1 MNKTLKTV
9 LITTAVIFVILFA
22 VVMIFGEDTSVSTP
36 PSEALQQSTAVAADQ
51 ELDKEPDKEP
61 DPAAPAAVVSDEMFA
76 KTVNYDVFDWNGTD
90 EQGKIKIA
98 NDIISVWV
106 ASGNAYERTAEDLA
120 AGIKQELQ
128 RDSDQAN
135 VFEKACIAAQIDPLP
150 YFERAK

>member
-36 PSEALQQSTAVAADQ
+36 PSEASQQSTAVAADQ
-51 ELDKEPDKEP
+51 EPAKEP
-61 DPAAPAAVVSDEMFA
+61 DPAAPAEVVSDEMFA